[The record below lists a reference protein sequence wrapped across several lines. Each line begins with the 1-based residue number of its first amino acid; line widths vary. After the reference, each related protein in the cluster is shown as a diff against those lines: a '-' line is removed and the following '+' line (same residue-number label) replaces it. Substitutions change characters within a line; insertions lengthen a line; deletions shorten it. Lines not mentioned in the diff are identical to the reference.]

1 MDVFLYS
8 FVWCG
13 VCVSVSVCTVC
24 VCQPCVVSNGVL
36 QPAANSP
43 LCACKVSSCAS
54 QRRDCL
60 FG

>member
-24 VCQPCVVSNGVL
+24 VCQPCVVSSGVL
-36 QPAANSP
+36 QPAASA
-43 LCACKVSSCAS
+43 LV
-54 QRRDCL
+54 R
-60 FG
+60 